1 MRVLIVEDEA
11 LLAMMLEDMVRDAGH
26 DVVGVASD
34 GAGAEGLARAEHPD
48 VILMDIN
55 IRGDLDGVETARR
68 LKGAVESRV
77 IFMTAYT
84 DKANRARMQTIDP
97 VAVLSKPYDERLLT
111 ETLQRVAHGAQ

>member
-11 LLAMMLEDMVRDAGH
+11 LLAMTLEDMVRNAGYV
-26 DVVGVASD
+26 VVGVASD
-34 GAGAEGLARAEHPD
+34 GAGAEGLARLEHPD

-55 IRGDLDGVETARR
+55 IRGDIDGVETARR
-68 LKGAVESRV
+68 LKGMVPSRI
-77 IFMTAYT
+77 IFMTAYP

-111 ETLQRVAHGAQ
+111 ETLARIAAV